1 MSGFEVVTVVRR
13 LAKKEH
19 SAALAQ
25 LVSRTSA
32 IMKFGAG
39 VGVDP
44 FVTVKGLFTDLI
56 DGLQAEASP
65 QASHNL

>member
-1 MSGFEVVTVVRR
+1 MACLHTSSDPKAVEVVAMVKR

-25 LVSRTSA
+25 LASRISA

-39 VGVDP
+39 AGEDP
-44 FVTVKGLFTDLI
+44 FRK
-56 DGLQAEASP
+56 
-65 QASHNL
+65 